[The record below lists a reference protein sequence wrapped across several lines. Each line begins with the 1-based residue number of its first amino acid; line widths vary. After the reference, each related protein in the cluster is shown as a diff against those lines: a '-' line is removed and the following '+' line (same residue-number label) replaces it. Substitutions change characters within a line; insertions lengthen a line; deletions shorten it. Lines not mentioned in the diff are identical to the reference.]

1 MGQQRRGNVDA
12 KCRIM
17 RYGRHALVVND
28 HAGERRNHHVGGEVT
43 DVQSQPA
50 GPRGNGKAMFA
61 QDAKLYRAALRER
74 ELTGGRRADL
84 TKHALLGPPNSDAP
98 RLALDCLADLELDL
112 SRGLLVSG
120 LALKMGIYN
129 PRECRRRD

>member
-1 MGQQRRGNVDA
+1 MKKLLTLVFA
-12 KCRIM
+12 I
-17 RYGRHALVVND
+17 ALT
-28 HAGERRNHHVGGEVT
+28 A
-43 DVQSQPA
+43 SISS
-50 GPRGNGKAMFA
+50 AMFA